1 MKKPSNLKLA
11 LKCPLLF
18 CLVSVYIFAPFAVK
32 SSIALAY
39 TKTDLLSV
47 SQVSSST
54 KDPEE
59 LEPEELEP
67 GELEPEELEPE
78 EVEPKGERSEVLP
91 DSQNEK
97 VKQQAKKLSR
107 TEREK
112 KKNAEAHAEVLGKY
126 GVYPDKELQ
135 AYVNEVGQKVA
146 AQAGS
151 ETEFVFTVVDD
162 NYGFRAETRP
172 GGYIYISLKAL
183 HLMTSEA
190 ELAFVLGHEIA
201 HNTQNHLTRR
211 KATSSILSVL
221 SQLVAVMTRNDFGL
235 LTQDLGSKLAIRYG
249 QNDELEA
256 DRFGA
261 LYMSRAG
268 YRPEGAN
275 RGNQML
281 KSIERFQILKTHR
294 AGIKIPESSAVR
306 THPPN
311 WRRGPKLSK
320 FIDDELEQMLNPV
333 NDPKDSSVENEAIY
347 LSMLEGTRYGKK
359 NRFGL
364 VRKNTLYFPVHGF
377 KLKVPQEWEY
387 KDGRGGGILVNG
399 SRDSFVKV
407 GVYPLSNQADLK
419 AFAEDE
425 LKIEVRE
432 ATELTISNHPAYL
445 GIADQSSGFF
455 GSGPARFVLIKDS
468 SNQKVFVLG
477 GYGKNDLRKIKDD
490 RTYISTIFSFD
501 FMTLNDYRK
510 AKALKIK
517 IIEADQQTTIESL
530 AAASPI
536 GLDALDELRLLNGLY
551 PATEP
556 RSGQLLKIIE

>member
-1 MKKPSNLKLA
+1 MKKASNLKLA

-18 CLVSVYIFAPFAVK
+18 CLVSVYIFAPFTVK

-47 SQVSSST
+47 SEVSSST
-54 KDPEE
+54 KDPEEVEPEE

-67 GELEPEELEPE
+67 
-78 EVEPKGERSEVLP
+78 KGERSEAQP

-112 KKNAEAHAEVLGKY
+112 KKYAEAHAEVLGKY
-126 GVYPDKELQ
+126 GVYPDEELQ

-211 KATSSILSVL
+211 KATSTILSVL

-320 FIDDELEQMLNPV
+320 FIDDELEQMLNPAKEI
-333 NDPKDSSVENEAIY
+333 KDSSVENEAIY

-359 NRFGL
+359 NRFGGL
-364 VRKNTLYFPVHGF
+364 VRKNTLYFPAHGF
-377 KLKVPQEWEY
+377 KLKVPQEWEFS
-387 KDGRGGGILVNG
+387 GRHGVLVNG
-399 SRDSFVKV
+399 SRNSFVKV
-407 GVYPLSNQADLK
+407 EVYPLSNHQSDLK

-425 LKIEVRE
+425 LKLEVRE
-432 ATELTISNHPAYL
+432 ATELTISNQPAYL

-455 GSGPARFVLIKDS
+455 GSGPARFVLIKDT

-477 GYGKNDLRKIKDD
+477 GYGKDDLRKIKDD

-501 FMTLNDYRK
+501 YMTLNDYRK
-510 AKALKIK
+510 AKPLKIK
-517 IIEADQQTTIESL
+517 IIEADQQTTMESL

>member
-1 MKKPSNLKLA
+1 MKKASNLKLA

-18 CLVSVYIFAPFAVK
+18 CLVSVFIFAPFTVE
-32 SSIALAY
+32 SSIGLAY

-47 SQVSSST
+47 SEVSSPT
-54 KDPEE
+54 KDPE
-59 LEPEELEP
+59 
-67 GELEPEELEPE
+67 ELEPEELEPE
-78 EVEPKGERSEVLP
+78 EVEPKGERSEALS

-97 VKQQAKKLSR
+97 VKQQEKKLSR

-112 KKNAEAHAEVLGKY
+112 KKYAEAHAEVLGKY
-126 GVYPDKELQ
+126 GVYPDEELQ

-281 KSIERFQILKTHR
+281 KSIERFQILKAHR

-320 FIDDELEQMLNPV
+320 FIDDELEQMLNPAKEI
-333 NDPKDSSVENEAIY
+333 KDSSVENEAIY

-359 NRFGL
+359 NRFGGL
-364 VRKNTLYFPVHGF
+364 VRKNTLYFPAHGF
-377 KLKVPQEWEY
+377 KLKVPQEWEFS
-387 KDGRGGGILVNG
+387 GRHGVLVNG
-399 SRDSFVKV
+399 SRNSFVKV
-407 GVYPLSNQADLK
+407 KVYPLSNHQSDLK

-425 LKIEVRE
+425 LKLEVRE
-432 ATELTISNHPAYL
+432 ATELTISNQPAYL

-455 GSGPARFVLIKDS
+455 GSGPSRFVLIKDS

-477 GYGKNDLRKIKDD
+477 GYGKDDLRKIKDD

-501 FMTLNDYRK
+501 YMTLNDYRK
-510 AKALKIK
+510 AKPLKIK
-517 IIEADQQTTIESL
+517 IIEADQQTTMESL